1 MQTTMDLYAKA
12 LEIQS
17 AAAWAREMNLSPAAM
32 STAKKQKR
40 LSPALAGNIAI
51 KLGADPILWTAI
63 AAIEGSKEHELLA
76 RLRVHANRW
85 RKL

>member
-1 MQTTMDLYAKA
+1 MQSTMDLYAKA
-12 LEIQS
+12 LELQP
-17 AAAWAREMNLSPAAM
+17 AAAWARDMGLTPAAM

-76 RLRVHANRW
+76 RLKTHANQW